1 MLVKLEEKVE
11 NRLMDGFDELQKSIN
26 TSEEA
31 LLQIVLSIFSSYR
44 NVSFQATGTLQVL
57 SVVSFLFLYSQI
69 LYYFS

>member
-1 MLVKLEEKVE
+1 MLVKLEKKVE
-11 NRLMDGFDELQKSIN
+11 NRLMDGFDELQRSIN

>member
-1 MLVKLEEKVE
+1 MLVKLEKKVE

-26 TSEEA
+26 TSEEG

-44 NVSFQATGTLQVL
+44 NFSFQATGTLQVL